1 MAVPMLSP
9 ILLTRTVTLLHNL
22 RLFSDL
28 PEESLINLAE
38 NCTLSHYEPEE
49 TIFYQGDRSERVWI
63 VRQGQVKIVHHDE
76 DGREVI
82 LELIPPGEVFGGG
95 TIFLPQQPATARA
108 MIPVEVV
115 SFSTDIYEEF
125 LVNFPKLMLRL
136 IRMLGQRLYGMKE
149 ANILT
154 GERVERRLAHILL
167 KLARRSGTQREDGL
181 LITIPLSRQDLADMC
196 GTTLETAI
204 RTMSRLSN
212 LKVVRT
218 LRGGYVL
225 ILNEEELQQL
235 AKP

>member
-1 MAVPMLSP
+1 MLSP
-9 ILLTRTVTLLHNL
+9 ALLSRTVVLLHNL

-28 PEESLINLAE
+28 PEDALLSLAE
-38 NCTLSHYEPEE
+38 NCTLSHFEPEE
-49 TIFYQGDRSERVWI
+49 TIFYQGDRTDRVWI

-95 TIFLPQQPATARA
+95 TIFLPKQPATARA
-108 MIPVEVV
+108 MIPVEVI
-115 SFSTDIYEEF
+115 SFSTDVYEEF
-125 LVNFPKLMLRL
+125 LIKFPRLMLRL

-149 ANILT
+149 TNILT

-167 KLARRSGTQREDGL
+167 KLMGRCGTRQENGI

-196 GTTLETAI
+196 GTTLETTI
-204 RTMSRLSN
+204 RTMSKLN
-212 LKVVRT
+212 KQKVAKT

-225 ILNEEELQQL
+225 ILNEEELRRM
-235 AKP
+235 AKS

>member
-1 MAVPMLSP
+1 MLP
-9 ILLTRTVTLLHNL
+9 PALLARTVTLLHNL

-28 PEESLINLAE
+28 PEDALVSLAE
-38 NCTLSHYEPEE
+38 NCTLSHYEPED
-49 TIFYQGDRSERVWI
+49 TIFSQGERSERVWI

-95 TIFLPQQPATARA
+95 TIFLPKQPATARA

-115 SFSTDIYEEF
+115 SFSTEVYEEF
-125 LVNFPKLMLRL
+125 LIRFPKLMLRL

-149 ANILT
+149 ANIMT
-154 GERVERRLAHILL
+154 GERVERRLANILL
-167 KLARRSGTQREDGL
+167 KLVRRSGTKREDGI

-196 GTTLETAI
+196 GTTLESAI
-204 RTMSRLSN
+204 RAMSKLSKQ
-212 LKVVRT
+212 KVVKT
-218 LRGGYVL
+218 LQGGYVL
-225 ILNEEELQQL
+225 ILNEAKLHEL

>member
-1 MAVPMLSP
+1 MLSP
-9 ILLTRTVTLLHNL
+9 ALLSRTVTLLHQL

-28 PEESLINLAE
+28 PEEALISLAE
-38 NCTLSHYEPEE
+38 NCTLSHFEPEE
-49 TIFYQGDRSERVWI
+49 TIFYQGETTDRVWI
-63 VRQGQVKIVHHDE
+63 VRLGQVKIVHHDE

-95 TIFLPQQPATARA
+95 TIFLPKQPATARA

-115 SFSTDIYEEF
+115 SFSTAVYEEF
-125 LVNFPKLMLRL
+125 LIKFPKLTLRL

-167 KLARRSGTQREDGL
+167 KLVSRSGTKREDGL

-196 GTTLETAI
+196 GTTLETTI
-204 RTMSRLSN
+204 RTMSRLSKQ
-212 LKVVRT
+212 KVVKT
-218 LRGGYVL
+218 LKGGFVL
-225 ILNEEELQQL
+225 ILNEEELRQM